1 MLMNSDRLV
10 VATCPECAEVTKKQI
25 NIFSF
30 SGGKPV
36 VLSCPHDECHA
47 PMWEIR
53 EMKDKNKISV
63 NCPACDETHT
73 YTLTKRTFWGK
84 NFFALNCPAWEVGIL
99 YVGDDEKY
107 IDSQIDIQNDNISDI
122 LEGIADLDDSFT
134 IMYDLIECINELA
147 KSDNVECTCPEP
159 DVKMLIDDEKITLI
173 CKSCGRKKEF
183 RATEDDLNLIMKTS
197 TIVLDDI
204 NFNNNEED

>member
-1 MLMNSDRLV
+1 MLMNSNRIV
-10 VATCPECAEVTKKQI
+10 AATCPECAEVSKKQI

-36 VLSCPHDECHA
+36 SHICPDNDCRT

-53 EMKDKNKISV
+53 EMKDKYKISV

-84 NFFALNCPAWEVGIL
+84 KYFALNCPAWEVGVL
-99 YVGDDEKY
+99 YVGDNEEY
-107 IDSQIDIQNDNISDI
+107 IDSQMDIQNDNISDM
-122 LEGIADLDDSFT
+122 LEGIAELDDTFT

-147 KSDNVECTCPEP
+147 KSDNVECTCDSP
-159 DVKMLIDDEKITLI
+159 DVKMLLEEDKITLI
-173 CKSCGRKKEF
+173 CKSCGNKKEF
-183 RATEDDLNLIMKTS
+183 FATEEDLDSIMKAS
-197 TIVLDDI
+197 TIVLSDK
-204 NFNNNEED
+204 FSNNNEED

>member
-1 MLMNSDRLV
+1 MLMNSDRIV
-10 VATCPECAEVTKKQI
+10 AATCPECAEVSKKQI

-30 SGGKPV
+30 SGGKAV
-36 VLSCPHDECHA
+36 AATCPEADCHA

-53 EMKDKNKISV
+53 EMKDKYKISV

-84 NFFALNCPAWEVGIL
+84 KYFALNCPAWEVGIL
-99 YVGDDEKY
+99 YVGDDEEY
-107 IDSQIDIQNDNISDI
+107 INSQMDIQNDNISDI
-122 LEGIADLDDSFT
+122 LGGIADLDDSFT

-147 KSDNVECTCPEP
+147 KSDNVECTCSEP
-159 DVKMLIDDEKITLI
+159 DVKMQIEDDKITLF

-183 RATEDDLNLIMKTS
+183 SATEEDLDLIMKTS

-204 NFNNNEED
+204 NFNNNKED